1 MENYHPAGTPLD
13 LVAVFAK
20 KRRRRADSM
29 PSTPRERDFKT
40 LKTLKDENSNGGLSR
55 SNSTRARL
63 LSPVQAYPSP
73 QASPVLEGN
82 ALGLSGVQL
91 SSDDNDQPRFGLGLL
106 SPSA

>member
-1 MENYHPAGTPLD
+1 MENYYPAATPLD
-13 LVAVFAK
+13 LASFAK

-29 PSTPRERDFKT
+29 PSTPREREFKT
-40 LKTLKDENSNGGLSR
+40 LKTLKDENASGLSR

-82 ALGLSGVQL
+82 ALGLSGVQPG
-91 SSDDNDQPRFGLGLL
+91 DDGEPRFGLGLL